1 MINKIGLGSVQ
12 WGLPYGISNVDKNK
26 VDFEELS
33 NILMYSKSM
42 NLKLIDTS
50 PTYGDVENILSKHNL
65 NNFHIITKT
74 PKLSR
79 EEIKKN
85 DLKLLNYTLRKSLN
99 LLNQKSF
106 YGILVHNSLD
116 LLLDGGR
123 YISDALNKFKEQGLV
138 KNIGVSI
145 YNSENLDKICK
156 ILNPDIVQLPVNVID
171 QRFIKDGS
179 LKFLKNKNIEIH
191 ARSIYLQGLLLMSS
205 EKINSYFNPWKKFLN
220 NWHQECNNQNFI
232 PLEAA
237 LDFVI
242 KIKEIDHCILG
253 IQNSKQLKE
262 NISSLKKNKNFDASK
277 LASSDENL
285 VNPYNWRLS

>member
-1 MINKIGLGSVQ
+1 M
-12 WGLPYGISNVDKNK
+12 
-26 VDFEELS
+26 
-33 NILMYSKSM
+33 
-42 NLKLIDTS
+42 
-50 PTYGDVENILSKHNL
+50 
-65 NNFHIITKT
+65 
-74 PKLSR
+74 
-79 EEIKKN
+79 
-85 DLKLLNYTLRKSLN
+85 
-99 LLNQKSF
+99 LNQKSF

-205 EKINSYFNPWKKFLN
+205 EKINSYFNPWKKFFD
-220 NWHQECNNQNFI
+220 NWHQECNDQNFI